1 MTQHNTVN
9 ESSSKIEQH
18 QLFLR
23 HSKFTFMGVFALNNF
38 QSDNLYFSKPV
49 AINLIKLGAP
59 LTLVYACDIGMHT
72 AAMLVAGSFSTEEL
86 AAFGFATTLLI
97 STVIALFALLSAII
111 PITANLKGAGD
122 LASEL
127 PSLLR
132 SAVVVALLLSVMAVG
147 ALKFL
152 ALMLPFIS
160 PSSAISSLVEQY
172 LRILIWIIPLELL
185 AFAVIAISNGAGRT
199 FWPAA
204 INVVA
209 FLTMLLAIWVFVFGN
224 AGFVEMGSAGIA
236 YSFLF
241 AILAKCILSVL
252 LLFQSDFQSIT
263 FASLTR
269 SLDMPYFRRIFRVG
283 LPIGFNEGSLYL
295 YVALLVVFIASMGAE
310 QLAAHNIAHNV
321 FTLSHVFSL
330 GFMGATSILVGQ
342 RLGAGDMA
350 GMKSV
355 RSTSTQVMLL
365 ASCPML
371 LAFLFLGEEIA
382 AAYSID
388 GATETIWLQICYCLL
403 FLKLLDDV
411 TLAGQGF
418 LVGIE
423 QTRTVFLGRVAG
435 LWLVAMPM
443 GYLLSSQYNV
453 LGFWIGLAVGTALT
467 LLWFVRAASIY
478 LARHNPGLVARG

>member
-1 MTQHNTVN
+1 M
-9 ESSSKIEQH
+9 
-18 QLFLR
+18 
-23 HSKFTFMGVFALNNF
+23 ALLEVAPIN
-38 QSDNLYFSKPV
+38 SVKRDNLYFSKPV

-72 AAMLVAGSFSTEEL
+72 VAMMVAGSFSTEEL

-122 LASEL
+122 LAAEL

-132 SAVVVALLLSVMAVG
+132 SSLFTALLLSILAVL
-147 ALKFL
+147 ALKL
-152 ALMLPFIS
+152 LEVLLPLIS
-160 PSSAISSLVEQY
+160 TSPDISSLVKQY

-185 AFAVIAISNGAGRT
+185 AFTVIAISNGAGRT

-209 FLTMLLAIWVFVFGN
+209 FLTMLLAIWLFVFGN
-224 AGFVEMGSAGIA
+224 AGFVAMGSAGIA
-236 YSFLF
+236 YSFLS
-241 AILAKCILSVL
+241 AILAKCLLSVL
-252 LLFQSDFQSIT
+252 LLFQSDFQSVT
-263 FASLTR
+263 FASLIQ
-269 SLDMPYFRRIFRVG
+269 SLNIPYFRRIFRVG

-295 YVALLVVFIASMGAE
+295 FVALLVVFIASMGAE
-310 QLAAHNIAHNV
+310 QLAAHNVAHNV

-342 RLGAGDMA
+342 TLGAGDMV
-350 GMKSV
+350 GMKLV
-355 RSTSTQVMLL
+355 RRTSTSVMLA
-365 ASCPML
+365 ASCPVL
-371 LAFLFLGEEIA
+371 LAFLFLGEGIA
-382 AAYSID
+382 VAYSID

-403 FLKLLDDV
+403 FVKLLDDV

-423 QTRTVFLGRVAG
+423 QTRTVFFGRFAG
-435 LWLVAMPM
+435 LWLIAMPA
-443 GYLLSSQYNV
+443 GYLLSAQYNV
-453 LGFWIGLAVGTALT
+453 LGYWIGLAMGTALT

-478 LARHNPGLVARG
+478 LALHNPKLMLER